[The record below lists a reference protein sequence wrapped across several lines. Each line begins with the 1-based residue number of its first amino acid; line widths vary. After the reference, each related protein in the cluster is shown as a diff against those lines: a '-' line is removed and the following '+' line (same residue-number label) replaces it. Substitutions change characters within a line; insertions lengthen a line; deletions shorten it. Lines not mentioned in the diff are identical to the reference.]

1 MNNTFLLFYSLKNY
15 PGTTGFFSRATRSF
29 VDRRPTHL
37 LVTFSVLTNTGNR
50 AQKAAG
56 IQGTQALLQGLNF
69 NILKL
74 VY

>member
-15 PGTTGFFSRATRSF
+15 LGTTGFFSCAVRSF
-29 VDRRPTHL
+29 VDRRPTRL
-37 LVTFSVLTNTGNR
+37 LVTFLVLTKTGNR

-56 IQGTQALLQGLNF
+56 IQVTQALLQGLNF